1 MPVLTIDGIEVEV
14 EKGTSILQACEK
26 LGIEIPRFCYHDRL
40 SVPANCRMC
49 LVDLEKAPKP
59 VASCA
64 MPCGD
69 GMVVHTKNEKVQKAR
84 KGVMEFMLI
93 NHPLDCPICD
103 QGGECDLQDQAVAYG
118 FDRTR
123 YAEAKRAVKDKE
135 LGPLIKTIMT
145 RCIHCTRCVRFGEEI
160 AGVPDMGLLNRG
172 ADVEIGTYVEKA
184 VASELSGNMID
195 VCPVGALTSKPY
207 AFHARPWELKKTHT
221 IDVMD
226 AVGSNIRVDVKGR
239 EVMRVL
245 PSLHEGIN
253 EEWISDKTRF
263 SYDGLKYR
271 RLDRPYV
278 RNKKG
283 KLEEATWEE
292 AFDAIFDAMKKVT
305 PEQMAAI
312 VGDMADC
319 ESIKALKD
327 LMVDLGVTNLDCRID
342 GADLDASNRGSYLF
356 NTTIEGLDEADA
368 ILIIGANPRVEATMV
383 NARIKKANYNRKVP
397 VALIGK
403 DQPDLSYPY
412 EYLGAGAESVEA
424 LLKARSG
431 FAKTLK
437 DAKNPVIIL
446 GTGALTRSDA
456 QAVQA
461 IVAKLADKIG
471 AIRDDWNGYNI
482 LHTDAARVGALDLGF
497 VPGEGGKS
505 YAQIIKAA
513 EKGDIKFT
521 YLLGVDTADV
531 ARLEKSFVVYQGHTG
546 DLGAHEADVILPGVA
561 YTEKNATYVNME
573 GRVQQARKAGDA
585 PGDAKDDWRIIR
597 ALSDVLGLTLPYD
610 DLSSLRQAMDDDNNI
625 FNVLDEVVPAQWK
638 GAGAEGKLGKAP
650 FESIISTNYYQT
662 NVIARASKTMAE
674 CVETFTKQTDKR
686 KSA

>member
-84 KGVMEFMLI
+84 KGVMEFLLI

-207 AFHARPWELKKTHT
+207 AFHARPWELKKTHS

-403 DQPDLSYPY
+403 DQPDLTYPY

-497 VPGEGGKS
+497 VPGKGGKS

-650 FESIISTNYYQT
+650 FESVISTNYYQT

>member
-84 KGVMEFMLI
+84 KGVMEFLLI

-207 AFHARPWELKKTHT
+207 AFHARPWELKKTHS

-403 DQPDLSYPY
+403 DQPDLTYPY

-437 DAKNPVIIL
+437 DAQNPVIIL
-446 GTGALTRSDA
+446 GAGALTRSDA

-461 IVAKLADKIG
+461 VVATLAEKVG

-497 VPGEGGKS
+497 VPGKGGKS

-573 GRVQQARKAGDA
+573 GRVQQARKAADA

-625 FNVLDEVVPAQWK
+625 FNVLDEVVPAQWN
-638 GAGAEGKLGKAP
+638 GAGTEGKLGKAA